1 MWNRKDESELQKK
14 RRYLMTHQ
22 GFEGSEIDAIFEE
35 ETENEIAQLVDETK
49 QKKRELLHRIRE
61 IESSYQHEFNEWKL
75 EELMRKSVKPE
86 VLIPDET
93 PMMLNEDFQL
103 DSAMW
108 NDQIGHVRP
117 AIVCDEEQIKYLGTL
132 AIQLKI
138 TNTNKTLTLGLDRLK
153 LCVPDSTGRLKP
165 NESATVTKF
174 FVLCWSPNENEC
186 KTMLEQQLEKLLKNE
201 HFQFDVMKGF
211 LTFSYRSIVYPK

>member
-14 RRYLMTHQ
+14 RRYLMTYQ
-22 GFEGSEIDAIFEE
+22 GFNGSEIDAIFEE

-86 VLIPDET
+86 VLIPDES
-93 PMMLNEDFQL
+93 PMMLNEDFRL

-108 NDQIGHVRP
+108 NDQIGH
-117 AIVCDEEQIKYLGTL
+117 
-132 AIQLKI
+132 
-138 TNTNKTLTLGLDRLK
+138 
-153 LCVPDSTGRLKP
+153 
-165 NESATVTKF
+165 
-174 FVLCWSPNENEC
+174 
-186 KTMLEQQLEKLLKNE
+186 
-201 HFQFDVMKGF
+201 
-211 LTFSYRSIVYPK
+211 FS